1 MKQLYWEEF
10 VKTGK
15 VEDYLLY
22 KGVETCQNI
31 MEKYEGKS
39 VESADNSDRD
49 GSVFRTG
56 GRL

>member
-15 VEDYLLY
+15 VEDYLVY

-31 MEKYEGKS
+31 MEKYEEKGI
-39 VESADNSDRD
+39 ESADNSDRND
-49 GSVFRTG
+49 TVSDSG